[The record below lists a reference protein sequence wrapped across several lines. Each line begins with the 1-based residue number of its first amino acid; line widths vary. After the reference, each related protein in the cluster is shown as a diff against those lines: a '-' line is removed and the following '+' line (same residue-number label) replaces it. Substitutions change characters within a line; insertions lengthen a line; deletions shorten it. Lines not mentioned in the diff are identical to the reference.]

1 MSHPSTDVARDKTYY
16 ETVFAADVLRAPT
29 PDMPPPAE
37 TDAPTVDNDGNDASG
52 GVMLLAL
59 DFNST
64 SPGAYVQV
72 HLVQR
77 MPSNTTGTFAV
88 SDWEDAM
95 NECHRQTYASPVCG
109 WDSHNDN
116 HFALSQPTRT
126 AQEYVDGFDAM
137 AAASDGALG
146 LYHMFNDAAGNIS
159 FYAIS
164 PTGFT
169 VQIAA
174 PPLGGYDPAPL
185 VPGGPAGDLCGQGN
199 CFSEREEHLE
209 ERSGRW

>member
-1 MSHPSTDVARDKTYY
+1 
-16 ETVFAADVLRAPT
+16 
-29 PDMPPPAE
+29 
-37 TDAPTVDNDGNDASG
+37 
-52 GVMLLAL
+52 
-59 DFNST
+59 
-64 SPGAYVQV
+64 
-72 HLVQR
+72 
-77 MPSNTTGTFAV
+77 
-88 SDWEDAM
+88 M

-199 CFSEREEHLE
+199 CVSEREEHLE
-209 ERSGRW
+209 ERSGRL